1 MIEFWRHRGTEDRF
15 TTVWH
20 GIFLEISLPDNLDL
34 LINTKEYHYM
44 LNDLLNETAKDLNM
58 VEFGFSF
65 SILISFELPYLP
77 PRPSQSYLLRT
88 M

>member
-1 MIEFWRHRGTEDRF
+1 MIMIEFWRHRGTEDRF

-58 VEFGFSF
+58 VEIWVQFLYTNIFGVAIFTSEAF
-65 SILISFELPYLP
+65 AIIP
-77 PRPSQSYLLRT
+77 T
-88 M
+88 